1 MNISKENSLLPF
13 HFEEK
18 WCPPLPAVSSLSHL
32 LPSFLAVLVPVPDQ
46 QFTARPDAPAG
57 PVENL
62 SAILKGHQVL
72 LSIVAGTV
80 HIPGLRQVEGKK
92 TTGAKFPA
100 CQIHVQ
106 LLT

>member
-1 MNISKENSLLPF
+1 MVPTSPCGELSLPLAAPF
-13 HFEEK
+13 D
-18 WCPPLPAVSSLSHL
+18 AQL
-32 LPSFLAVLVPVPDQ
+32 LAILVPVPDQ

-92 TTGAKFPA
+92 TTGDKFPT